1 MTTVKFNA
9 VITNTIKE
17 ASKVAHEG
25 FRLLSATN
33 QEAWLQQN
41 VATLQSFEDMVGEL
55 ESVAEE
61 NDVDDR
67 DDIID
72 DFRVYLTD
80 YLESELDS
88 IDCAVR
94 HERVGFDTVP
104 KLYNVGNPELAD
116 ALKDGNEY
124 ALLQSA
130 LDTSSLL
137 IEELYELDG
146 LALEGE
152 LLNKDIESVVR
163 EAFPNFENEIQ
174 NGYAVENYARKLLED
189 ALLVRQWA
197 EEISL
202 QVEVLEDAEELY
214 LDIMVH
220 GIDSLFIEWLED
232 EGIM

>member
-88 IDCAVR
+88 LACAVR

-152 LLNKDIESVVR
+152 LLNKDIESIVR

-174 NGYAVENYARKLLED
+174 NGYTVENYARKLLED
-189 ALLVRQWA
+189 ALEVRHSA
-197 EEISL
+197 EEVSR
-202 QVEVLEDAEELY
+202 QVNELEDAEELY